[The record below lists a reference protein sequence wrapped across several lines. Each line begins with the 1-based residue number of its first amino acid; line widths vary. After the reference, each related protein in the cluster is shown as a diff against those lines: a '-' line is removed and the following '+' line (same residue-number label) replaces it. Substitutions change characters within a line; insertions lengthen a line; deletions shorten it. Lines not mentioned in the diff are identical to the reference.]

1 MTLTNDADAAIL
13 PSVIVVYGGAQVDAQ
28 DRSQPRFP
36 EANVDAVADSVL
48 RAGCVATEARSRRGR
63 VGRRSAR
70 ARRRAEGIPAHIVL
84 PFAMSRFLET
94 SVASRGAA
102 WEQRFTELVAG
113 ADVEILDEHEDDDVY
128 RRTNAALVAR
138 GPRSRSRARRSS
150 RSSCARPKVTLRR

>member
-1 MTLTNDADAAIL
+1 M
-13 PSVIVVYGGAQVDAQ
+13 IVVYGGAQVDAQ

-36 EANVDAVADSVL
+36 EANVDAVAESVPVRLVAL
-48 RAGCVATEARSRRGR
+48 RPRLVVGAAASGADLLVLAAAR
-63 VGRRSAR
+63 V
-70 ARRRAEGIPAHIVL
+70 EGIPAHIVL
-84 PFAMSRFLET
+84 PFAMPRFLET
-94 SVASRGAA
+94 SVATRGAA

-138 GPRSRSRARRSS
+138 AGGARASRARRSS